1 MSYPNTFN
9 GMTVPSFPYQGMM
22 TYNGTNSFEA
32 NQFLHDANRFTINA
46 QRYALEAN
54 RMKLQQATDLLQRT
68 MTGDQN
74 LFSTFDPRTST
85 FSPTQTKRKRDQ
97 RPTSS
102 QHFSQRTRTRNTIR
116 KSPDERQ
123 LEMCMSQT
131 IYDDIDEN
139 DTKVMANTLRD
150 FYDLPPTNQ
159 TLASFKKLI
168 RDQYDRNVNE
178 DHINDVTNTL
188 FTILKRVLARE
199 DSLPRM
205 LIDISAKLFGDS
217 LVKVSKST
225 QVISQESQNSS
236 FEVEEFDPHEENLKL
251 TKTATIDTVVF
262 TKSFQSE
269 VNVLK
274 STQEILQN

>member
-1 MSYPNTFN
+1 
-9 GMTVPSFPYQGMM
+9 
-22 TYNGTNSFEA
+22 
-32 NQFLHDANRFTINA
+32 
-46 QRYALEAN
+46 
-54 RMKLQQATDLLQRT
+54 MKLQQATDLLQRT

-97 RPTSS
+97 RSTSS
-102 QHFSQRTRTRNTIR
+102 QHFSQRTRTRNTVR

-251 TKTATIDTVVF
+251 TKTATIDISEPKQMVTTDVQTDKKF
-262 TKSFQSE
+262 FDPSSSSSLISKSSKLKLKNNKKHNLILMNLFRFSILHLHFKQKSLKMTK
-269 VNVLK
+269 
-274 STQEILQN
+274 